1 MASAL
6 KGSAIRIL
14 ARVSLTGTDLREVRE
29 VRQQSEAD
37 GRGCVVI
44 GQGGEVSAVSGPVLG
59 AGGLA
64 IVQLS
69 AAFMDG

>member
-29 VRQQSEAD
+29 VRQQREAD

-44 GQGGEVSAVSGPVLG
+44 GQDGEVSAPGLG